1 LTEARKSGG
10 AGSAGTGAGNEL
22 RCVVLFAT
30 VGVVNTLLSLA
41 VYSALLSLGTG
52 YLVAA
57 PMAFAAG
64 ALNGYLLNARF
75 TFRRPRSR
83 RSLARYV
90 VAQASAAG
98 LADVL
103 LWGLVAATREEVAAY
118 AATLVLVAAGSFL
131 ASRTWVFVG

>member
-1 LTEARKSGG
+1 MSGG
-10 AGSAGTGAGNEL
+10 AGSAGAGAGNEL
-22 RCVVLFAT
+22 RRVVLFSA

-41 VYSALLSLGTG
+41 VYSALVSVRAW

-57 PMAFAAG
+57 PVAFAAG

-83 RSLARYV
+83 RSLVRYV
-90 VAQASAAG
+90 LAQATAAG
-98 LADVL
+98 VADVL
-103 LWGLVAATREEVAAY
+103 LWTLVAATREQLASY

-131 ASRTWVFVG
+131 VSRAWVFVG

>member
-1 LTEARKSGG
+1 MSGG
-10 AGSAGTGAGNEL
+10 AGSAGAGAGNEL
-22 RCVVLFAT
+22 RRVVLFAA

-41 VYSALLSLGTG
+41 VYSALVSVRTW
-52 YLVAA
+52 YLLAA
-57 PMAFAAG
+57 PVAFATG

-90 VAQASAAG
+90 LAQATAAG
-98 LADVL
+98 VADVL
-103 LWGLVAATREEVAAY
+103 LWALVAATREQLAAY

-131 ASRTWVFVG
+131 VSRTWVFVG

>member
-1 LTEARKSGG
+1 MRS
-10 AGSAGTGAGNEL
+10 SPPDEL
-22 RCVVLFAT
+22 RRVLLFAT

-41 VYSALLSLGTG
+41 VYTALLSLHTG

-57 PMAFAAG
+57 PVAFAVG

-90 VAQASAAG
+90 LAQAAAAAV
-98 LADVL
+98 ADVL
-103 LWGLVAATREEVAAY
+103 LWVLVAATRKELAAY
-118 AATLVLVAAGSFL
+118 VATLALVATGSFL
-131 ASRTWVFVG
+131 ASRVWVFAEPVR

>member
-1 LTEARKSGG
+1 MRSWLPD
-10 AGSAGTGAGNEL
+10 EL
-22 RCVVLFAT
+22 RRVVLFAA

-41 VYSALLSLGTG
+41 VYSALVSVRTW
-52 YLVAA
+52 YLLAA
-57 PMAFAAG
+57 PVAFATG

-90 VAQASAAG
+90 LAQATAAG
-98 LADVL
+98 VADVL
-103 LWGLVAATREEVAAY
+103 LWALVAATREQLAAY

-131 ASRTWVFVG
+131 VSRTWVFVG